1 MAEPIE
7 IQTEEITLGQFI
19 KLANIVESGGM
30 VKLFLQDFNVYV
42 NGEQD
47 QRRGRKLYLNDE
59 VEIEDVGTFIVTKED

>member
-7 IQTEEITLGQFI
+7 IKTDEITLGQFI

-30 VKLFLQDFNVYV
+30 VKMFLQDYNVYV

-47 QRRGRKLYLNDE
+47 QRRGRKLKIDDRVE
-59 VEIEDVGTFIVTKED
+59 VEEVGTFIVAKEN

>member
-30 VKLFLQDFNVYV
+30 VKMFLQDFNVYV

-59 VEIEDVGTFIVTKED
+59 VEIEDVGTFIVAQED

>member
-7 IQTEEITLGQFI
+7 IKTDEITLGQFI

-30 VKLFLQDFNVYV
+30 VKMFLQDYNIYV

-47 QRRGRKLYLNDE
+47 QRRGRKLKIDDRVE
-59 VEIEDVGTFIVTKED
+59 VEEVGTFIVAKEN